1 MATKSDGYE
10 AYRKAQLEDGLL
22 YQDFIVSVAWQAGI
36 AIVQYAS
43 KTYQLKVGESR
54 GGFEIKH
61 DKKMATS
68 GNLYIETAEKARPRP
83 GDYAPSGIMREGH
96 WMYVIGD
103 YDVVFFLPNNL
114 LRGLFKQKLASGK
127 PLYSRTQTETSQG
140 FLLPKRNAEKYAALT
155 LRPAERWRRSLST
168 SKRSPSKSAR
178 RWTPFPTSC
187 DSSTAKRSPTHEHAH
202 RDSPRDDRPRG

>member
-155 LRPAERWRRSLST
+155 LRPAAGGKMAQIVVDVEALAKQIRAAMDAVPNQLRL
-168 SKRSPSKSAR
+168 
-178 RWTPFPTSC
+178 F
-187 DSSTAKRSPTHEHAH
+187 DSEKEP
-202 RDSPRDDRPRG
+202 DS

>member
-1 MATKSDGYE
+1 MATKSNGYE

-61 DKKMATS
+61 DKKLAATR
-68 GNLYIETAEKARPRP
+68 NLYIETAEKARPRP
-83 GDYAPSGIMREGH
+83 GEYAPSGIMRDGH

-103 YDVVFFLPNNL
+103 YDVVYFLPNNL
-114 LRGLFKQKLASGK
+114 LRALFIATSSAGK
-127 PLYSRTQTETSQG
+127 PRYSRTQTETSQG
-140 FLLPKRNAEKYAALT
+140 FLLPERDAKKYAALT
-155 LRPAERWRRSLST
+155 LRPAAGGKMTQIVADVAAL
-168 SKRSPSKSAR
+168 
-178 RWTPFPTSC
+178 
-187 DSSTAKRSPTHEHAH
+187 AKQIRAAMDAVPNQL
-202 RDSPRDDRPRG
+202 RLFDDQEPNP